1 MSENEGATAGPLET
15 EAAAPEMSADQLQ
28 MAPVTPCSVYGSL
41 ATDVDLEVAQ
51 QKRCC
56 TCLRKIDEY
65 NAVVVCRAVTKAP
78 AATWRCKAC
87 HALKAAVA
95 RLQKKHGRLCYAF
108 SEATSRSERGASFFL
123 KHAETRG
130 KDLLDAMK
138 ETIEEYKSEST
149 VVQSEG
155 TGEYYDEQDIRK
167 LYEGKGDQAD
177 NIIANTRRYY
187 CGVRKTWL
195 FEDVKYKRT
204 ATDRVEQGC
213 RKSRRIE
220 LQDTAQAEPGDDEGL
235 ASHRKKQGKGEEKPA
250 ENQLPKLKAPQC
262 KKLRKKLEGL
272 NQKRVQALDLLDQA
286 KALSGMVPDYVVD
299 ACTETVAKALKHKD
313 QQEAMMTKGFGIL
326 ETMQAT
332 TDEVTSLV
340 TEAATRLAAATAF
353 KQAAAS

>member
-1 MSENEGATAGPLET
+1 
-15 EAAAPEMSADQLQ
+15 MSADQLQ
-28 MAPVTPCSVYGSL
+28 MAPATPCSVYGSL

-78 AATWRCKAC
+78 AATWTCKAC

-95 RLQKKHGRLCYAF
+95 RLQKKHGSLCESF
-108 SEATSRSERGASFFL
+108 ASFFL

-149 VVQSEG
+149 VVQFEG

-195 FEDVKYKRT
+195 FE
-204 ATDRVEQGC
+204 
-213 RKSRRIE
+213 
-220 LQDTAQAEPGDDEGL
+220 DTAQAEPGDDEGL

-299 ACTETVAKALKHKD
+299 ACTETVAKTLKHKD
-313 QQEAMMTKGFGIL
+313 QQEAMMTKGFGAL

-332 TDEVTSLV
+332 IDEVTSLV
-340 TEAATRLAAATAF
+340 TEAATRLKVQVAAATAF